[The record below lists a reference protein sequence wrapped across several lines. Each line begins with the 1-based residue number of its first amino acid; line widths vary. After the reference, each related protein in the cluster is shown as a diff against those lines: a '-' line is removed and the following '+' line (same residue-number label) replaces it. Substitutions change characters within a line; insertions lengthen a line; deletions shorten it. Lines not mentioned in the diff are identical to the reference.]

1 MNVLL
6 WTSLGMIAGVCLDE
20 LVRYFIARFEEE
32 KWRR

>member
-6 WTSLGMIAGVCLDE
+6 WASLGMIAGVCLDE